1 MAQYP
6 LVAQSDCSAD
16 TRQEACDIAA
26 AALER
31 FPGDLERCTQ
41 ARRCSMVHC
50 TGRAGIHA
58 AGSPD
63 RLLKHPAH
71 PPCRQ

>member
-1 MAQYP
+1 MASYP

-31 FPGDLERCTQ
+31 YPGDLERCTQ
-41 ARRCSMVHC
+41 AR
-50 TGRAGIHA
+50 
-58 AGSPD
+58 
-63 RLLKHPAH
+63 
-71 PPCRQ
+71 